1 MINVNSNFH
10 LGSKDFLDSRQSVTT
25 LDDLLALD
33 TNIIPNGFECYVEA
47 LDCKYKYHED
57 YNETDTGHWKKVSD
71 NNNST
76 SSSTYIINCTIVS
89 ETGLEI
95 EVANY
100 DGDFTKIKQT
110 IADGGKVELRTNF
123 NSSNYILEPSRIEEN
138 YVTFNTIDKNAN
150 ITIKVT
156 EYGINDVSY
165 IDLNSG
171 GSTVIRE
178 TLSKILLYAHRGFTQ
193 FAPDC
198 SRPAWEDAKRFG
210 FYGLEVDI
218 YSTADNVFICWHDN
232 TIDDLTNGT
241 GKPTELTWDYLQT
254 VEYDSGNGIKNY
266 PHLKIERIE
275 SLFSWVKINNM
286 PTLLDVKTIHSYT
299 ELTQMVVD
307 WGLEDL
313 IIICTQSEQ
322 ALNEIRAVSN
332 FVRMRFW
339 EDGINDIYH
348 TIDIASKYYR
358 CDVSNAITEITKEMV
373 EYAHN
378 KGIRIGCY
386 SYNTEI
392 ESPFEYYRI
401 ANLGVDTATIN
412 GIFNANDFSNCEIKH
427 YSIDEFA
434 KNLYA
439 HHVYEKKDTISEVEN
454 STSGCKYYDDG
465 ELLVISKIPNYSGS
479 ICQMVKANKGDIIEV
494 ITRCKLPDV
503 GLQSEEEVFHHN
515 IYRLKATSYTE
526 PLSISVVGQ
535 FSAQESKV
543 TTNST
548 GFDNIEDW
556 IELKSYFLCPNSEGY
571 IVECGISATN
581 INKLLYLNKFDV
593 NVIQTGTPNDYND
606 NKVLLKDFTSSSER
620 ITDVTLHRTSSSF
633 KELLIELDWDG
644 MEYEM
649 SIPTTSKKIMKSFIW
664 VSEGVRFYVA
674 RVIAD
679 YKNSAEVDG
688 SSSYNKLTIDNSMIF
703 IDENNDDV
711 DLASQKSSALGIK
724 KIWGI
729 R

>member
-1 MINVNSNFH
+1 MA
-10 LGSKDFLDSRQSVTT
+10 GMRAEEA
-25 LDDLLALD
+25 LALSKSY
-33 TNIIPNGFECYVEA
+33 TEKTVIGMGAIKG
-47 LDCKYKYHED
+47 
-57 YNETDTGHWKKVSD
+57 DTGAP
-71 NNNST
+71 
-76 SSSTYIINCTIVS
+76 
-89 ETGLEI
+89 GR
-95 EVANY
+95 
-100 DGDFTKIKQT
+100 DG
-110 IADGGKVELRTNF
+110 ADGADGQDGVDGVSPLVEIVPTA
-123 NSSNYILEPSRIEEN
+123 
-138 YVTFNTIDKNAN
+138 TGNTIN
-150 ITIKVT
+150 ITDKDGTKTFEVVNGIDGQNGLDGADGFAPVVTVTDIEGGHKVVV
-156 EYGINDVSY
+156 EDVNGQQEF
-165 IDLNSG
+165 DVLNG
-171 GSTVIRE
+171 KNGTDGATVIRE

-193 FAPDC
+193 CAPDC

-412 GIFNANDFSNCEIKH
+412 
-427 YSIDEFA
+427 
-434 KNLYA
+434 
-439 HHVYEKKDTISEVEN
+439 
-454 STSGCKYYDDG
+454 
-465 ELLVISKIPNYSGS
+465 
-479 ICQMVKANKGDIIEV
+479 
-494 ITRCKLPDV
+494 
-503 GLQSEEEVFHHN
+503 
-515 IYRLKATSYTE
+515 
-526 PLSISVVGQ
+526 
-535 FSAQESKV
+535 
-543 TTNST
+543 
-548 GFDNIEDW
+548 
-556 IELKSYFLCPNSEGY
+556 
-571 IVECGISATN
+571 
-581 INKLLYLNKFDV
+581 
-593 NVIQTGTPNDYND
+593 
-606 NKVLLKDFTSSSER
+606 
-620 ITDVTLHRTSSSF
+620 
-633 KELLIELDWDG
+633 
-644 MEYEM
+644 
-649 SIPTTSKKIMKSFIW
+649 
-664 VSEGVRFYVA
+664 
-674 RVIAD
+674 
-679 YKNSAEVDG
+679 
-688 SSSYNKLTIDNSMIF
+688 
-703 IDENNDDV
+703 
-711 DLASQKSSALGIK
+711 
-724 KIWGI
+724 
-729 R
+729 

>member
-1 MINVNSNFH
+1 MAQLEGRCCCVSMNG
-10 LGSKDFLDSRQSVTT
+10 LG
-25 LDDLLALD
+25 
-33 TNIIPNGFECYVEA
+33 GEEA
-47 LDCKYKYHED
+47 LILGMD
-57 YNETDTGHWKKVSD
+57 YTEESLLGAGALKGQDGKDGVDGVSPLVEIVPTATGNTINITDK
-71 NNNST
+71 
-76 SSSTYIINCTIVS
+76 
-89 ETGLEI
+89 EGLKSF
-95 EVANY
+95 EVVNGI
-100 DGDFTKIKQT
+100 DGQNGNDG
-110 IADGGKVELRTNF
+110 ADGFAPVVTVTDIEGGHKVVVEDVNGQQEFDVLNGKNGT
-123 NSSNYILEPSRIEEN
+123 
-138 YVTFNTIDKNAN
+138 DGA
-150 ITIKVT
+150 
-156 EYGINDVSY
+156 
-165 IDLNSG
+165 
-171 GSTVIRE
+171 TVIRE

-218 YSTADNVFICWHDN
+218 YSTADNVFICWHDD

-275 SLFSWVKINNM
+275 SLLSWVKINNM
-286 PTLLDVKTIHSYT
+286 PVLLDVKTIHSYT

-339 EDGINDIYH
+339 GDGINDIYH

-454 STSGCKYYDDG
+454 STSGYKYYDNG
-465 ELLVISKIPNYSGS
+465 ELLVISKIPNEDIRYSGS

-526 PLSISVVGQ
+526 PLSISAVGQ
-535 FSAQESKV
+535 FSSQESKV

-556 IELKSYFLCPNSEGY
+556 IELKSYLLCPSSEGY
-571 IVECGISATN
+571 IVECGISANN

-606 NKVLLKDFTSSSER
+606 NKVLLKDFTSSSKR

-688 SSSYNKLTIDNSMIF
+688 YSAYNKLTIDNSMIF
-703 IDENNDDV
+703 IDENDDDV
-711 DLASQKSSALGIK
+711 DLASQKSSELGIK